1 MNKDIDKDTD
11 IIDLIDSSNTYRYI
25 SMIAYFLISSI
36 TTIIFAFTSRLSII
50 TIIISNIVQSMLI
63 LSYLNSI
70 RNLSKGKFSEDDI
83 YIEPF
88 YIFWGKDYNIYYKK
102 IINNNLD
109 FIRKNKNILHFYTI
123 KNGFMGLSMY
133 SFIFISVNII
143 LIALIF
149 STGRYSNELFPLNSI
164 TLMPLMLIVY
174 IKTMNVLGSL
184 EKIKVSKE
192 VENDIINSEGKSILS
207 LGGYYYGSDDISE
220 INLLKNRIKLSLKE
234 TAKSITILKKNKR
247 NEEVR
252 MIRNIINKLLKP
264 IERFKQIDDKGNEYY
279 NLDYNIVNDVVN
291 MLNTTNSSLSVCI
304 KDTEKDNIET
314 IKKVEK
320 EVDDFL
326 EGTNSIIDKLLLND
340 ISRLKDRIEVEMKV
354 YGR

>member
-1 MNKDIDKDTD
+1 MQKKLNNDIDIVDLMD
-11 IIDLIDSSNTYRYI
+11 ISNKYRYI
-25 SMIAYFLISSI
+25 NLISYIILNII
-36 TTIIFAFTSRLSII
+36 TTATFAILPNISII
-50 TIIISNIVQSMLI
+50 ALVISNIIQLSLI
-63 LSYLNSI
+63 ISYLNSI
-70 RNLSKGKFSEDDI
+70 KNMNINNFSEKDVYYKPFYVIWETNENKYRNLIKYNSEF
-83 YIEPF
+83 IE
-88 YIFWGKDYNIYYKK
+88 
-102 IINNNLD
+102 
-109 FIRKNKNILHFYTI
+109 KNKNIIFLYATKEI
-123 KNGFMGLSMY
+123 KTLSAYSYIGFW
-133 SFIFISVNII
+133 ITII
-143 LIALIF
+143 LFIIIF
-149 STGRYSNELFPLNSI
+149 ANNIYMNELFPLNSI
-164 TLMPLMLIVY
+164 SPLFFTLISIIRNISVMDNIAN
-174 IKTMNVLGSL
+174 IEIDKITMTNMIS
-184 EKIKVSKE
+184 S
-192 VENDIINSEGKSILS
+192 NGKSILD
-207 LGGYYYGSDDISE
+207 LGGYCDGSLNNSE